1 MEVKNMKIAIID
13 DEKAFAER
21 LHSYVLKLFTEK
33 HTAVDVTVTDDSD
46 FILYNGKQYD
56 VILLDIEMPG
66 CSGINLASKLNEQKG
81 GTDKPYIIFVTNC
94 DGLVFDALKQQPFS
108 FVRKSHL
115 DDLKP
120 CFDRLNKLCESDI
133 YYPIKSGRDIERV
146 ALKDI
151 FYLEKQKNY
160 VIYHTA
166 HGTISERT
174 TLDKKSDLL
183 NKGFLRTHIG
193 YMVNIRC
200 IEKIQTADIS
210 LSDGTIIPLSR
221 KYSEAVRKQFFE
233 WMANEI

>member
-1 MEVKNMKIAIID
+1 MKLAIID
-13 DEKAFAER
+13 DENVFAER
-21 LHSYVLKLFTEK
+21 LRSYVLTLFAEK
-33 HTAVDVTVTDDSD
+33 HTTVDITVTDNSE
-46 FILYNGKQYD
+46 FILYNGKQFD
-56 VILLDIEMPG
+56 VILLDIEMPS
-66 CSGINLASKLNEQKG
+66 CSGIDLASKLNEKKCI
-81 GTDKPYIIFVTNC
+81 DEKPFIIFVTNR

-120 CFDRLNKLCESDI
+120 CFDRLIMLCESDI

-160 VIYHTA
+160 VIYHTSR
-166 HGTISERT
+166 GMISERT

>member
-1 MEVKNMKIAIID
+1 MKLAIID

-21 LHSYVLKLFTEK
+21 LRSYVLTLFAEK
-33 HTAVDVTVTDDSD
+33 HTAVDVTVTYDSE
-46 FILYNGKQYD
+46 FILHNGKQFD

-66 CSGINLASKLNEQKG
+66 CSGIDLASKLNEKKCI
-81 GTDKPYIIFVTNC
+81 DEKPFIIFVTNR

-120 CFDRLNKLCESDI
+120 CFDRLITLCESDI

-160 VIYHTA
+160 VIYHTSR
-166 HGTISERT
+166 GMIPERT

>member
-1 MEVKNMKIAIID
+1 MKIAIID

-21 LHSYVLKLFTEK
+21 LRSYVLTLFAEK
-33 HTAVDVTVTDDSD
+33 HTAADVTVTDDPEN
-46 FILYNGKQYD
+46 ILYTGKQFD

-66 CSGINLASKLNEQKG
+66 CSGIDLASKINEQKG
-81 GTDKPYIIFVTNC
+81 GSDKPYIIFVTNR

-115 DDLKP
+115 EDLEP
-120 CFDRLNKLCESDI
+120 CFDRLITLCESEV
-133 YYPIKSGRDIERV
+133 YYPIKSGREIERI

-166 HGTISERT
+166 RGTISERT
-174 TLDKKSDLL
+174 TLDKKADLL
-183 NKGFLRTHIG
+183 RNGFLRTHIG
-193 YMVNIRC
+193 YLVNMRC
-200 IEKIQTADIS
+200 IEVIRTGEIS

-233 WMANEI
+233 WMANEV

>member
-1 MEVKNMKIAIID
+1 MKLAIID

-21 LHSYVLKLFTEK
+21 LRSYVLTLFAEK
-33 HTAVDVTVTDDSD
+33 HTAVDITVTDNSE
-46 FILYNGKQYD
+46 FILYNGKQFD

-66 CSGINLASKLNEQKG
+66 CSGIDLASKINEQKG
-81 GTDKPYIIFVTNC
+81 GSGKPYIIFVTNR

-115 DDLKP
+115 EDLEP
-120 CFDRLNKLCESDI
+120 CFDRLITLCESEI

-146 ALKDI
+146 AMKDI

-166 HGTISERT
+166 RGTISERT
-174 TLDKKSDLL
+174 TLDKKTDLL
-183 NKGFLRTHIG
+183 CNGFLRTHIG
-193 YMVNIRC
+193 YLVNIRC
-200 IEKIQTADIS
+200 IEKIRTGEIS

-233 WMANEI
+233 WMAKEV

>member
-1 MEVKNMKIAIID
+1 MKLAIID
-13 DEKAFAER
+13 DKKAFAER
-21 LHSYVLKLFTEK
+21 LRSYVLTLFAEK
-33 HTAVDVTVTDDSD
+33 HTAVDITVTDNSE
-46 FILYNGKQYD
+46 FILYNGKQFD
-56 VILLDIEMPG
+56 VNLLDIEMPS
-66 CSGINLASKLNEQKG
+66 CSGIDLASKLNEKKCI
-81 GTDKPYIIFVTNC
+81 DEKPFIIFVTNR

-120 CFDRLNKLCESDI
+120 CFDRLIMLCESDI

-160 VIYHTA
+160 VIYHTSR
-166 HGTISERT
+166 GMISERT

>member
-1 MEVKNMKIAIID
+1 MKLAIID
-13 DEKAFAER
+13 DKKAFAER
-21 LHSYVLKLFTEK
+21 LRSYVLTLFAEK
-33 HTAVDVTVTDDSD
+33 HTAVDITVTDNSE
-46 FILYNGKQYD
+46 FILYNGKQFD
-56 VILLDIEMPG
+56 VILLDIEMPS
-66 CSGINLASKLNEQKG
+66 CSGIHLASKLNEKKNI
-81 GTDKPYIIFVTNC
+81 DEKPYIIFVTNR

-120 CFDRLNKLCESDI
+120 CFDRLIMLCESDI
-133 YYPIKSGRDIERV
+133 YYPIKTGRDIERV

-183 NKGFLRTHIG
+183 NNGFLRTHIG
-193 YMVNIRC
+193 YMVNTRFID
-200 IEKIQTADIS
+200 KIQTRDII
-210 LSDGTIIPLSR
+210 LSDGTMIPLSR
-221 KYSEAVRKQFFE
+221 KYSETVRKQFFE
-233 WMANEI
+233 WMANDI

>member
-1 MEVKNMKIAIID
+1 MKLAIID
-13 DEKAFAER
+13 DEKAFAESLR
-21 LHSYVLKLFTEK
+21 SYVLTLFAEK
-33 HTAVDVTVTDDSD
+33 HTAVEITVTDNSE
-46 FILYNGKQYD
+46 FILYNGKQFD

-66 CSGINLASKLNEQKG
+66 CSGIDLASKLNEKKCI
-81 GTDKPYIIFVTNC
+81 DEKPYIIFVTNR

-120 CFDRLNKLCESDI
+120 CFDRLIKLCESDI

-160 VIYHTA
+160 VIYHTSL
-166 HGTISERT
+166 GMISERT

>member
-1 MEVKNMKIAIID
+1 MKLAIID

-21 LHSYVLKLFTEK
+21 LRSYVLTLFAEK
-33 HTAVDVTVTDDSD
+33 HTAVDITVTDNSE
-46 FILYNGKQYD
+46 FILYNGKQFD
-56 VILLDIEMPG
+56 VILLDIEMPV
-66 CSGINLASKLNEQKG
+66 CSGIDLASKLNEKKCI
-81 GTDKPYIIFVTNC
+81 DEKPFIIFVTNR

-120 CFDRLNKLCESDI
+120 CFDRLIMLCESDI
-133 YYPIKSGRDIERV
+133 YYPIKTGRDIERV

-160 VIYHTA
+160 VIYHTSR
-166 HGTISERT
+166 GMISERT

-233 WMANEI
+233 WMASEI

>member
-1 MEVKNMKIAIID
+1 MKLAIID

-21 LHSYVLKLFTEK
+21 LRSYVLTLFAEK
-33 HTAVDVTVTDDSD
+33 HTAVDITVTDNSE
-46 FILYNGKQYD
+46 FILYNGKQFD
-56 VILLDIEMPG
+56 VILLDIEMPS
-66 CSGINLASKLNEQKG
+66 CSGIHLASKLNEKKNI
-81 GTDKPYIIFVTNC
+81 DEKPYIIFVTNR

-120 CFDRLNKLCESDI
+120 CFDRLIMLCESDI
-133 YYPIKSGRDIERV
+133 YYPIKTGRDIERV

-160 VIYHTA
+160 VIYHTSR
-166 HGTISERT
+166 GMISERT

-221 KYSEAVRKQFFE
+221 KYNESVRKQFFE
-233 WMANEI
+233 WMAKEV

>member
-1 MEVKNMKIAIID
+1 MKLAIID

-21 LHSYVLKLFTEK
+21 LRSYVLKIFAEK
-33 HTAVDVTVTDDSD
+33 HTAVEITVTENSE
-46 FILYNGKQYD
+46 FILYNGKQFD
-56 VILLDIEMPG
+56 VILLDIEMPS
-66 CSGINLASKLNEQKG
+66 CSGIHLASKLNEKKNI
-81 GTDKPYIIFVTNC
+81 DEKPYIIFVTNR

-120 CFDRLNKLCESDI
+120 CFDRLIMLCESDI
-133 YYPIKSGRDIERV
+133 YYPIKTGRDIERV

-160 VIYHTA
+160 VIYHTSR
-166 HGTISERT
+166 GMISERT

>member
-1 MEVKNMKIAIID
+1 MKLAIID

-21 LHSYVLKLFTEK
+21 LRSYVLTLFAEK
-33 HTAVDVTVTDDSD
+33 HTAVDITVTDNSE
-46 FILYNGKQYD
+46 FILYNGKQFD

-66 CSGINLASKLNEQKG
+66 CSGIDLASKLNEKKCI
-81 GTDKPYIIFVTNC
+81 DEKPFIILVTNR

-120 CFDRLNKLCESDI
+120 CFDRLITLCESDI
-133 YYPIKSGRDIERV
+133 YYLIKSGRDIERV

-160 VIYHTA
+160 VIYHTSR
-166 HGTISERT
+166 GMISERT

-233 WMANEI
+233 WMASEI

>member
-1 MEVKNMKIAIID
+1 MKILIVD
-13 DEKAFAER
+13 DEPVFAGELR
-21 LHSYVLKLFTEK
+21 QYVNKICLDNRVTAEIQETEDPEFLLMDGK
-33 HTAVDVTVTDDSD
+33 NFDVV
-46 FILYNGKQYD
+46 
-56 VILLDIEMPG
+56 LLDIEMPKY
-66 CSGINLASKLNEQKG
+66 SGLDLASKINEQKDG
-81 GTDKPYIIFVTNC
+81 SGKPYIIFVTNR

-115 DDLKP
+115 EDLEP
-120 CFDRLNKLCESDI
+120 CFDRLITLCESDI

-166 HGTISERT
+166 RGTISERT
-174 TLDKKSDLL
+174 TLDKKTDLL
-183 NKGFLRTHIG
+183 CNGFLRTHIG

-200 IEKIQTADIS
+200 IEVIRTGEIS

-233 WMANEI
+233 WMAKEV

>member
-1 MEVKNMKIAIID
+1 MKLAIID

-21 LHSYVLKLFTEK
+21 LRSYVLTLFAEK
-33 HTAVDVTVTDDSD
+33 HTAVDITVTDNSE
-46 FILYNGKQYD
+46 FILYNGKRFD

-66 CSGINLASKLNEQKG
+66 CSGIDLASKLNEKKCI
-81 GTDKPYIIFVTNC
+81 DEKPFIIFVTNR
-94 DGLVFDALKQQPFS
+94 DGLVFDALKQQPYS

-115 DDLKP
+115 EDLEP
-120 CFDRLNKLCESDI
+120 CFDRLITLCESDI

-166 HGTISERT
+166 RGTISERT
-174 TLDKKSDLL
+174 TLDKKTDLL
-183 NKGFLRTHIG
+183 CNGFLRTHIG

-200 IEKIQTADIS
+200 IEVIRTGEIS

-221 KYSEAVRKQFFE
+221 KYIEAVRKQFFE
-233 WMANEI
+233 WMAKEV

>member
-1 MEVKNMKIAIID
+1 MKIAIID

-21 LHSYVLKLFTEK
+21 LRSYVLTLFAEK
-33 HTAVDVTVTDDSD
+33 HTAADVTVTDDPEN
-46 FILYNGKQYD
+46 ILYTGKQFD

-66 CSGINLASKLNEQKG
+66 CSGIDLASKINEQKG
-81 GTDKPYIIFVTNC
+81 GSDKPYIIFVTNR

-115 DDLKP
+115 EDLEP
-120 CFDRLNKLCESDI
+120 CFDRLITLCESEV

-146 ALKDI
+146 ALKEI

-166 HGTISERT
+166 RGTISERT
-174 TLDKKSDLL
+174 TLDKKTDLL
-183 NKGFLRTHIG
+183 CNGFLRTHIG
-193 YMVNIRC
+193 YLVNIRC
-200 IEKIQTADIS
+200 IEKIRTGEIS

-221 KYSEAVRKQFFE
+221 KYSDAVRKQFFE
-233 WMANEI
+233 WMAKEV

>member
-1 MEVKNMKIAIID
+1 MKLAIID

-21 LHSYVLKLFTEK
+21 LRSYVLTLFAEK
-33 HTAVDVTVTDDSD
+33 HTAVDITVTDNSE
-46 FILYNGKQYD
+46 FILYNGKQFD

-66 CSGINLASKLNEQKG
+66 CSGIDLASKLNEKKCI
-81 GTDKPYIIFVTNC
+81 DEKPFIIFVTNR

-120 CFDRLNKLCESDI
+120 CFDRLITLCESDI
-133 YYPIKSGRDIERV
+133 YYLIKSGRDIERV

-160 VIYHTA
+160 VIYHTSR
-166 HGTISERT
+166 GMISERT

-200 IEKIQTADIS
+200 IEKIQTADII

-221 KYSEAVRKQFFE
+221 KYSGAVRKQFFE

>member
-1 MEVKNMKIAIID
+1 MKIAILD

-21 LHSYVLKLFTEK
+21 LRSYVLKVFSEK
-33 HTAVDVTVTDDSD
+33 HTAVDVTVTDDSE
-46 FILYNGKQYD
+46 FILHNGKQFD

-66 CSGINLASKLNEQKG
+66 CSGINLASKLNEKKSINE
-81 GTDKPYIIFVTNC
+81 KPYIIFVTNR

-108 FVRKSHL
+108 FVRKSNL
-115 DDLKP
+115 EDLEQ
-120 CFDRLNKLCESDI
+120 CFDRLIMLCESDI

-160 VIYHTA
+160 VVYHTA
-166 HGTISERT
+166 RGTISERT
-174 TLDKKSDLL
+174 TLDKKTNLL
-183 NKGFLRTHIG
+183 NNGFLRTHIG

-200 IEKIQTADIS
+200 IEKIQTGDIS

-221 KYSEAVRKQFFE
+221 KYSDAVRRQFFE

>member
-1 MEVKNMKIAIID
+1 MKLAIID
-13 DEKAFAER
+13 DKKAFAER
-21 LHSYVLKLFTEK
+21 LRSYVLTLFAEK
-33 HTAVDVTVTDDSD
+33 HTAVDITVTDNSE
-46 FILYNGKQYD
+46 FILYNGKQFD
-56 VILLDIEMPG
+56 VILLDIEMPS
-66 CSGINLASKLNEQKG
+66 CSGIDLASKLNEKKCI
-81 GTDKPYIIFVTNC
+81 DEKPFIIFVTNR

-120 CFDRLNKLCESDI
+120 CFDRLIMLCESDI
-133 YYPIKSGRDIERV
+133 YYPIKTGRDIERV

-160 VIYHTA
+160 VIYHTSR
-166 HGTISERT
+166 GMISERT

>member
-1 MEVKNMKIAIID
+1 MKLAIID

-21 LHSYVLKLFTEK
+21 LRSYVLTLFAEK
-33 HTAVDVTVTDDSD
+33 HTAVDITVTDNSE
-46 FILYNGKQYD
+46 FILYNGKQFD
-56 VILLDIEMPG
+56 VILLDIEMPS
-66 CSGINLASKLNEQKG
+66 CSGIDLASKLNEKKCI
-81 GTDKPYIIFVTNC
+81 DEKPFIIFVTNR

-120 CFDRLNKLCESDI
+120 CFDRLIMLCESDI
-133 YYPIKSGRDIERV
+133 YYPIKTGRDIERV

-166 HGTISERT
+166 RGTIPERT

-183 NKGFLRTHIG
+183 NKGF
-193 YMVNIRC
+193 
-200 IEKIQTADIS
+200 
-210 LSDGTIIPLSR
+210 
-221 KYSEAVRKQFFE
+221 
-233 WMANEI
+233 

>member
-1 MEVKNMKIAIID
+1 MKLAIID
-13 DEKAFAER
+13 DKKAFAER
-21 LHSYVLKLFTEK
+21 LRSYVLTLFAEK
-33 HTAVDVTVTDDSD
+33 HTAVDITVTDNSE
-46 FILYNGKQYD
+46 FILYNGKQFD
-56 VILLDIEMPG
+56 VILLDIEMPS
-66 CSGINLASKLNEQKG
+66 CSGIDLASKLNEKKCI
-81 GTDKPYIIFVTNC
+81 DEKPFIIFVTNR
-94 DGLVFDALKQQPFS
+94 DGLVFDALKQQPYS

-115 DDLKP
+115 EDLEP

-233 WMANEI
+233 WMAKEV

>member
-1 MEVKNMKIAIID
+1 MKIAIID

-21 LHSYVLKLFTEK
+21 LRAHVIKLFSEK
-33 HTAVDVTVTDDSD
+33 HTVTDITVTDDSD
-46 FILYNGKQYD
+46 FILHNAKQFD

-66 CSGINLASKLNEQKG
+66 CSGIDLASKINEQKG
-81 GTDKPYIIFVTNC
+81 GSDKPYIIFVTNR

-115 DDLKP
+115 EDLEP
-120 CFDRLNKLCESDI
+120 CFDRLITLCESDI

-166 HGTISERT
+166 RGTISERT
-174 TLDKKSDLL
+174 TLDKKTDLL
-183 NKGFLRTHIG
+183 CNGFLRTHIG

-200 IEKIQTADIS
+200 IEVIRTGEIS

-221 KYSEAVRKQFFE
+221 KYIEAVRKQFFE
-233 WMANEI
+233 WMAKEV

>member
-1 MEVKNMKIAIID
+1 MKIAIID

-21 LHSYVLKLFTEK
+21 LRATVLKIFAEQ
-33 HTAVDVTVTDDSD
+33 HTAADVTVTDDPEN
-46 FILYNGKQYD
+46 ILYTGKQFD

-66 CSGINLASKLNEQKG
+66 CSGIDLASKINEQKG
-81 GTDKPYIIFVTNC
+81 GSGKPYIIFVTNR

-115 DDLKP
+115 EDLEP
-120 CFDRLNKLCESDI
+120 CFDRLITLCESDI
-133 YYPIKSGRDIERV
+133 YYPIKSGREIERI

-166 HGTISERT
+166 RGMISERT
-174 TLDKKSDLL
+174 TLDKKTDLL
-183 NKGFLRTHIG
+183 CNGFLRTHIG

-200 IEKIQTADIS
+200 IEIIRTGEIS

-221 KYSEAVRKQFFE
+221 KYCEAVRKQFFE
-233 WMANEI
+233 WMANEV

>member
-1 MEVKNMKIAIID
+1 MKLAIID

-21 LHSYVLKLFTEK
+21 LRSYVLTLFAEK
-33 HTAVDVTVTDDSD
+33 HTAVDITVTDNSE
-46 FILYNGKQYD
+46 FILYNGKQFD
-56 VILLDIEMPG
+56 VILLDIEMPS
-66 CSGINLASKLNEQKG
+66 CSGIDLASKLNEKKCI
-81 GTDKPYIIFVTNC
+81 DEKPFIIFVTNR

-120 CFDRLNKLCESDI
+120 CFDRLIKLCESDI

-160 VIYHTA
+160 VIYHTSR
-166 HGTISERT
+166 GMISERT